1 MSLTPKHLEDFAGL
15 DCSGTQVL
23 LTGSTSGIGR
33 ASALALGRLGADVIV
48 HGRDAD
54 AGARVVEELEAIGAE
69 ARFLA
74 ADFAD
79 SEAVWDLAAT
89 IKAETDGLD
98 VLINNAGGIF
108 SEARFTDRG
117 VEYTFQVNHL
127 APYLLTAELLDHLRP
142 GARIVTTASEAHRL
156 ACLDIDRVTRAT
168 NPRGGRRSGLTSAL
182 PTSGIGSLTRAQ
194 WAYGHSKLA
203 NVLFAR
209 ELADRLAAAERA
221 VVSNSVHPGAIPG
234 TGFARSLPGPLPR
247 VVDSLDA
254 LPGTPSVEDGA
265 AALLFAALAPRT
277 AGVSG
282 RYFAGR
288 EPTLPSAAA
297 RDPEAARRLWERSAA
312 LLGIDEPLAG
322 YGYDD
327 A

>member
-33 ASALALGRLGADVIV
+33 ASALALGRLGASVIV

-108 SEARFTDRG
+108 PEARFTDRG

-142 GARIVTTASEAHRL
+142 GARVVTTASEAHRL
-156 ACLDIDRVTRAT
+156 ASLDTGRVTRAT
-168 NPRGGRRSGLTSAL
+168 NPGGHRSELASAL
-182 PTSGIGSLTRAQ
+182 SPTGIGSLTRAQ

-203 NVLFAR
+203 NVLFAG

-234 TGFARSLPGPLPR
+234 TGFARSLPGPLSR
-247 VVDSLDA
+247 AADSLEA
-254 LPGTPSVEDGA
+254 LPGTASIEDGA
-265 AALLFAALAPRT
+265 AALLSAALAPRT
-277 AGVSG
+277 AEVSG

-297 RDPEAARRLWERSAA
+297 RDPEAARRLWRRSAT

-322 YGYDD
+322 YGHR
-327 A
+327 